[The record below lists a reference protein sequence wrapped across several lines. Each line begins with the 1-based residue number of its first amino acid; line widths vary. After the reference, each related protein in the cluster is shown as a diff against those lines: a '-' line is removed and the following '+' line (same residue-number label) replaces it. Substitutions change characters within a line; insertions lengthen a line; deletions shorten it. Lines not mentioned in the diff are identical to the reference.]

1 MGVCF
6 SGDGITGGGYNE
18 RMDHLILT
26 RLQRPLTRLLGCAAL
41 MLALAGCTSPLM
53 MASALIPD
61 GTVSV
66 LLSHFQ
72 GTDDVNRKRI
82 AELEAR
88 KDWDGLAKFAEE
100 NLAKDKNNGDWWF
113 VAGYAHAQAG
123 RQPRAIDCY
132 TEMVRLAPD
141 DMLGWVSLAQAY
153 RDSKQPLR
161 AAQTLNNAHN
171 VRAGTFETYYM
182 LGESY
187 ADLNRDLPAAAAYR
201 EALKLNK
208 DFAQA
213 WFGLGRASARLGHRT
228 EFEQAV
234 KALERL
240 SPPLAKELSA
250 MRPAAR

>member
-1 MGVCF
+1 
-6 SGDGITGGGYNE
+6 
-18 RMDHLILT
+18 
-26 RLQRPLTRLLGCAAL
+26 
-41 MLALAGCTSPLM
+41 M
-53 MASALIPD
+53 MASAMIPD
-61 GTVSV
+61 GAVSV

-88 KDWDGLAKFAEE
+88 KDWDGLAKFADE
-100 NLAKDKNNGDWWF
+100 NLAKDKNNADWWF

-123 RQPRAIDCY
+123 RQPRAIECY

-171 VRAGTFETYYM
+171 VRAGTPETYFM

-201 EALKLNK
+201 EALKLNNE
-208 DFAQA
+208 FPQA
-213 WFGLGRASARLGHRT
+213 WFGLGRASARLGRT
-228 EFEQAV
+228 ADYESAM
-234 KALERL
+234 KALGKL
-240 SPPLAKELSA
+240 NPALAKQLAEL
-250 MRPAAR
+250 RPGPR